1 MNIED
6 KLNWLKT
13 TLKTE
18 FKIELDSVT
27 PDILIDDLDIDS
39 LDLVELQMK
48 YEDDHGVEVPTVDYE
63 LVNIG
68 DLLKLLP

>member
-6 KLNWLKT
+6 KLNWLKV

-18 FKIELDSVT
+18 FKVELATVT

-63 LVNIG
+63 LVTVN

>member
-6 KLNWLKT
+6 KLNWLKQ
-13 TLKTE
+13 TLITE
-18 FKIELDSVT
+18 FGKEPSDIT
-27 PDILIDDLDIDS
+27 PATLIDDLDIDS

-48 YEDDHGVEVPTVDYE
+48 YEDDIKVEVPTVDYE
-63 LVNIG
+63 LVTVE

>member
-6 KLNWLKT
+6 KLNWLKQ
-13 TLKTE
+13 TLVKDFGKE
-18 FKIELDSVT
+18 PADIT
-27 PDILIDDLDIDS
+27 PATSIDDLDIDS

-48 YEDDHGVEVPTVDYE
+48 YEDDLKVEVPTVDYE
-63 LVNIG
+63 LVTVE

>member
-6 KLNWLKT
+6 KLNWLKQ
-13 TLKTE
+13 TLVNE
-18 FKIELDSVT
+18 FGKEPSNIT
-27 PDILIDDLDIDS
+27 PATSIDDLDIDS

-48 YEDDHGVEVPTVDYE
+48 YEDDMKVEVPTVDYE
-63 LVNIG
+63 LVTVE